1 MPLSYVLSSTSL
13 LFCSRLCSHSRISLV
28 PRLEIV
34 LISRIVVLDGGR
46 VEQIG
51 KPLELYNQPS
61 NVFVASFIGSPRIN
75 LIRLSELVEL
85 QNVGKAVIPEAT
97 LKTFE
102 DKRVEQIG
110 FRPEMVKA
118 ETQVSANDLLVH
130 TVVSHMEQLGSEAY
144 IYLETD
150 HKINFVMHNQG
161 QQHFELSLIHI

>member
-1 MPLSYVLSSTSL
+1 M
-13 LFCSRLCSHSRISLV
+13 
-28 PRLEIV
+28 
-34 LISRIVVLDGGR
+34 
-46 VEQIG
+46 
-51 KPLELYNQPS
+51 
-61 NVFVASFIGSPRIN
+61 
-75 LIRLSELVEL
+75 SELVDL

-118 ETQVSANDLLVH
+118 ETTVSASDLLIH
-130 TVVSHMEQLGSEAY
+130 TEVSHMEQLGSEAY

-161 QQHFELSLIHI
+161 QQHFESKTKLAAQIDLGSSHFFDKSGSALVIEKN